1 MQSGGSIGTLS
12 TQRSPFGIFHHENQ
26 DIAKRGYLGDCTKR
40 RGGAEWG
47 RVWPCFFFQTVS
59 CCSVMFCSNYYHF
72 PIIQITPFWC
82 WLGFVVIA
90 LGNSCSAKV
99 LGCTR
104 VLSLAAGGGG
114 PSEGTDTLTTD
125 WCCWKTRTWDVSHY
139 STFVEVLYWC
149 MAMYATFYGNCI
161 LSTHLQFGYMIYVL
175 NRLNIP
181 GYGL

>member
-12 TQRSPFGIFHHENQ
+12 TQRSPFGIFHHESPRTLPNVA
-26 DIAKRGYLGDCTKR
+26 IWATAPRGEAALNGV
-40 RGGAEWG
+40 EFG
-47 RVWPCFFFQTVS
+47 RVFFSISQLL
-59 CCSVMFCSNYYHF
+59 FCYVLFKLLYHF

-125 WCCWKTRTWDVSHY
+125 WCCWKTRTWEVNHY

-149 MAMYATFYGNCI
+149 IVYGNVCHI
-161 LSTHLQFGYMIYVL
+161 LW
-175 NRLNIP
+175 
-181 GYGL
+181 